1 MRRSLIT
8 LSLAGTLALAACGGS
23 DSAGD
28 TTVAPADGQTA
39 AECAADKTVTE
50 GTLTIATGEPAY
62 EPWVVGDAPESK
74 EGFEAAVAYAV
85 AGELGFAD
93 SAVKWVRT
101 TFDEAIAPGKK
112 NYDFNLQQVSIL
124 EERKSAI
131 TFSAPYYTTVQAVV
145 AQDGSA
151 AIGAETIADLKDV
164 KFGVQSNTSSLNF
177 INDVIKPDSEP
188 FVYDTNADAKAALE
202 AGQID
207 AIVADLPTAFYIAAA
222 ELENASV
229 VGQFP
234 VAEGIPADEFGL
246 ALDLGN
252 PLAQCLDI
260 ALASLK
266 SDGRLDAIVQT
277 WLADKTNAPVI
288 ALS

>member
-1 MRRSLIT
+1 MRRLLVTMTI
-8 LSLAGTLALAACGGS
+8 AGSLALAACGGS
-23 DSAGD
+23 DSASD
-28 TTVAPADGQTA
+28 TTAAPTTGQTA
-39 AECAADKTVTE
+39 AECAAGKTVTD
-50 GTLTIATGEPAY
+50 GKLTIATGEPAY

-74 EGFEAAVAYAV
+74 EGFESAVAYAV
-85 AGELGFAD
+85 AAELGFAD
-93 SAVKWVRT
+93 ADVTWVRT
-101 TFDEAIAPGKK
+101 TFDEAIAPGTK

-131 TFSAPYYTTVQAVV
+131 TFSDPYYTTVQAVV
-145 AQDGSA
+145 AQEGSP
-151 AIGAETIADLKDV
+151 AIGATTVADLKDV

-177 INDVIKPDSEP
+177 ITDVIKPDAEP
-188 FVYDTNADAKAALE
+188 YVYDTNADAKAALE

-234 VAEGIPADEFGL
+234 VAEGIAADEFGL
-246 ALDLGN
+246 AFDLGN
-252 PLAQCLDI
+252 ELAECANI
-260 ALASLK
+260 ALATLK
-266 SDGRLDAIVQT
+266 GNGTLDEIVQT
-277 WLADKTNAPVI
+277 WLADKTNAPVS